1 MLNLSWGW
9 GHDDGNGNKKMYAA
23 FNQLTKS
30 GKIKAKHCE
39 EFFYKNGLLRLN
51 GQEYHIEIPIDL
63 YADQNEL
70 MAWFKKIT
78 AKGQIDMFA
87 ELEPPTAKR
96 TECDLTVLSL
106 KNQPW
111 EYPDCQ
117 WRAVDVCGGG
127 AYFKGRPQLDKCG
140 YWVSTMLDELPIYAK
155 HRYFDT
161 TDYNRSLQNLGA
173 MRWT

>member
-23 FNQLTKS
+23 FNELTKS

-51 GQEYHIEIPIDL
+51 GQEYHVETPIDL
-63 YADQNEL
+63 YADQNQL

-87 ELEPPTAKR
+87 ELEPPTAKKA
-96 TECDLTVLSL
+96 ECDLIVFSMGHFLDSNNFFIDQKRKVVNLDNDSLL
-106 KNQPW
+106 KNFIF
-111 EYPDCQ
+111 E
-117 WRAVDVCGGG
+117 
-127 AYFKGRPQLDKCG
+127 KK
-140 YWVSTMLDELPIYAK
+140 LPNKY
-155 HRYFDT
+155 
-161 TDYNRSLQNLGA
+161 
-173 MRWT
+173 